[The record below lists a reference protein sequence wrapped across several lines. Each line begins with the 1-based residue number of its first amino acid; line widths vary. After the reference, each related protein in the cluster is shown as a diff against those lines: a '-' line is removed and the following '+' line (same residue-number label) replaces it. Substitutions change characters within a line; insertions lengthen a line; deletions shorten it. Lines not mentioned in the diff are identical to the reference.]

1 MLLFNVKLMYLSKL
15 FAIKLTLQLNLL
27 SSLKIKLLSY
37 LSECEISQELF

>member
-15 FAIKLTLQLNLL
+15 CAIKLTLQLNLL

-37 LSECEISQELF
+37 PSDCEISQELF